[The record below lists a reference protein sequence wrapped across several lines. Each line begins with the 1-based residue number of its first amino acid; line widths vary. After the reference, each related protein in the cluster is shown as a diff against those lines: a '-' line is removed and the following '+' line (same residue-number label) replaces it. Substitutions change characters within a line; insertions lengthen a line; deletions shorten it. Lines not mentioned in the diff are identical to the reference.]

1 MNFNIHI
8 ADDLH
13 KKDKN
18 PVYIHQFQLFRL
30 MQKGTVSTLLILRLA
45 KMEKV

>member
-1 MNFNIHI
+1 MNFILQMI
-8 ADDLH
+8 YT
-13 KKDKN
+13 KKTKTH